1 MTQLPMPRWAHV
13 PGDGYDADAD
23 DETLAQVKLLV
34 PSAFRGYVPARHPA
48 LRSQAQAE
56 TSSSGL
62 LRMCSRRRPSKPPAG
77 GSKAPARANIPGRPL
92 SNTGCVGAV
101 GTPPSMGEVSPRRDD
116 GSKFEDAAGATPFH
130 HSPMPALIWPAL
142 PGAAGDV
149 AGADVPGAP
158 DEGVGRT
165 DGLVG
170 VPSAVGATRALPKA
184 SDRNSSGTSDGP
196 IRCGVSGEKCSGGS
210 VGSTAGVAGLAGA
223 DEREGAGGTRGLRGP
238 GPPITVE
245 RPLEP
250 TR

>member
-1 MTQLPMPRWAHV
+1 
-13 PGDGYDADAD
+13 
-23 DETLAQVKLLV
+23 
-34 PSAFRGYVPARHPA
+34 
-48 LRSQAQAE
+48 
-56 TSSSGL
+56 
-62 LRMCSRRRPSKPPAG
+62 
-77 GSKAPARANIPGRPL
+77 
-92 SNTGCVGAV
+92 
-101 GTPPSMGEVSPRRDD
+101 MGEVSPRRDD